1 MCPALRDRADLAA
14 LRWGNMIPDPGKTVS
29 AVSSVSSNAAGAAL
43 DIGWERAL
51 ELCSAL
57 GGSI

>member
-1 MCPALRDRADLAA
+1 
-14 LRWGNMIPDPGKTVS
+14 MIPDRGKTVS

-51 ELCSAL
+51 ELRSAL